1 MKRLHWL
8 AMIVALIGFVGC
20 NNTETPENE
29 TPASNVN
36 VQDGEPIT
44 PPGDG
49 DSTEGESTEG
59 ESTEGE
65 TGGAA
70 EAPET
75 GGAAEA
81 PETGG
86 AAEAPETGGAAEAP
100 ETTDGG
106 N

>member
-86 AAEAPETGGAAEAP
+86 AAEAPET
-100 ETTDGG
+100 TDGG